1 MRVNVNMIKLTPMN
15 FFKVTMREAQSME
28 LWVKNNRVQAAE
40 VIREVRNCMFD
51 SQYEIHSMIATEAK
65 RIKEIN

>member
-1 MRVNVNMIKLTPMN
+1 MS
-15 FFKVTMREAQSME
+15 FFKIVYREAQTKEMYI
-28 LWVKNNRVQAAE
+28 KTNRIQSGE

-65 RIKEIN
+65 RINLINH

>member
-1 MRVNVNMIKLTPMN
+1 MYIKTN
-15 FFKVTMREAQSME
+15 RIQSS
-28 LWVKNNRVQAAE
+28 E

-65 RIKEIN
+65 RIKDINA